1 MLQIS
6 ISVIV
11 HCQRPARLVFSRRRV
26 GRVMKCRGEEEEE
39 EEDLK
44 SADVFSGLMTELL
57 QMGKWTDWNANFPAM
72 INLRYEIVGTV
83 LSPRGCAL
91 LLYSISQ
98 LLPAITV
105 NPHCPPH
112 TKPLL
117 HYIYQALYKRW
128 KHMTAALRAVFP
140 PGPGR
145 LCWGRGPPAGP

>member
-6 ISVIV
+6 IIIVPCQLRDVALCGVLGELLSVV
-11 HCQRPARLVFSRRRV
+11 T
-26 GRVMKCRGEEEEE
+26 K
-39 EEDLK
+39 EDLK
-44 SADVFSGLMTELL
+44 VDRHLFRAHSLMKELL
-57 QMGKWTDWNANFPAM
+57 QMGKWTDWNANFHTM
-72 INLRYEIVGTV
+72 INLQYEIVGTE
-83 LSPRGCAL
+83 LSPWGCAL

-140 PGPGR
+140 PGLGG

>member
-1 MLQIS
+1 ME
-6 ISVIV
+6 
-11 HCQRPARLVFSRRRV
+11 CYDE
-26 GRVMKCRGEEEEE
+26 G
-39 EEDLK
+39 DLK
-44 SADVFSGLMTELL
+44 STDIFSGHRVSWRSSFRWE
-57 QMGKWTDWNANFPAM
+57 WTDWNANFHTM
-72 INLRYEIVGTV
+72 INLQYEIVGTE
-83 LSPRGCAL
+83 LSPWGCAL

-140 PGPGR
+140 PGLGGLYR
-145 LCWGRGPPAGP
+145 GRGLPAGPLWICSLGWPAVTPWGPLTFFSIKL

>member
-6 ISVIV
+6 VIIARCQLRDASLCGVLGELWSVV
-11 HCQRPARLVFSRRRV
+11 TKETWSWQTSFQGTHS
-26 GRVMKCRGEEEEE
+26 
-39 EEDLK
+39 
-44 SADVFSGLMTELL
+44 LMTELL
-57 QMGKWTDWNANFPAM
+57 QMGKWTDWNANFHTM
-72 INLRYEIVGTV
+72 INLQYEIVGTE
-83 LSPRGCAL
+83 LSPWGYAL

-140 PGPGR
+140 PGLGG